1 MILPNVPK
9 AERLRVLSVF
19 CSKLSMNDARI
30 LESYCHAHR
39 CTNASFHGIPCFA
52 YGDLLLFETD
62 KAEDH
67 IHAAYE
73 RYADLV
79 ERCTNHPSFIESR
92 SEIKSWSSIWYETP
106 TQTPYHEFKTA
117 FHKTL
122 ADVKKLMAEKSKS
135 SVGLFSCPR
144 CKSIDVDTE
153 QKQTRSADEPMTI
166 FCQCTQCS
174 LRFVR

>member
-1 MILPNVPK
+1 MKLPNVPRE
-9 AERLRVLSVF
+9 ERIRAIESFLQ
-19 CSKLSMNDARI
+19 KLSLSDSRI
-30 LESYCHAHR
+30 LESYCHSHR
-39 CTNASFHGIPCFA
+39 CVLASFHGIPA
-52 YGDLLLFETD
+52 YSYGDLLLFETD

-79 ERCTNHPSFIESR
+79 ERC
-92 SEIKSWSSIWYETP
+92 KSHTGNGSWETIWYESP
-106 TQTPYHEFKTA
+106 TKTEYHEFKTA

-122 ADVKKLMAEKSKS
+122 SDAKKLLEEKSKAT
-135 SVGLFSCPR
+135 VGLFSCPR

-166 FCQCTQCS
+166 FCKCTQCS